1 MTTEAK
7 ALDQLLDE
15 AQRLTETGYVH
26 GDIKID
32 KYGWSLIVRDAEP
45 VDTDEGTVYPG
56 AIVTAGF
63 GQNLDEAVAAAN
75 RSMKSRASLPA

>member
-15 AQRLTETGYVH
+15 AQRLSETGYTH
-26 GDIKID
+26 ADIKIGP
-32 KYGWSLIVRDAEP
+32 YGWALIVRDSEP
-45 VDTDEGTVYPG
+45 VDTDEGTIYPG
-56 AIVTAGF
+56 QIITAGN